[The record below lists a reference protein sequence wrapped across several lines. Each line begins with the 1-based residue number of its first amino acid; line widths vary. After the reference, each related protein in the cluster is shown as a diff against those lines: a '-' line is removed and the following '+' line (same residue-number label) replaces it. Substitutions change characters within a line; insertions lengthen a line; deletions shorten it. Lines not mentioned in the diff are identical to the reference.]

1 MHFGFELSHLGSER
15 FAKGQLKS
23 GAMGLMPELA
33 THIIGSKSL
42 LVCAVVVLL
51 VSCGDNVQVVPK
63 VRIPPGMRGLSVRI
77 DEGISVVPGDH
88 VDVLVAGKG
97 QEITTVLE
105 NVEVAAAEKE
115 SGVVTFL
122 VSPDDAQRVMDA
134 GEQGEFRLRLWKS
147 N

>member
-1 MHFGFELSHLGSER
+1 
-15 FAKGQLKS
+15 
-23 GAMGLMPELA
+23 
-33 THIIGSKSL
+33 
-42 LVCAVVVLL
+42 
-51 VSCGDNVQVVPK
+51 
-63 VRIPPGMRGLSVRI
+63 
-77 DEGISVVPGDH
+77 
-88 VDVLVAGKG
+88 
-97 QEITTVLE
+97 VLE

>member
-1 MHFGFELSHLGSER
+1 
-15 FAKGQLKS
+15 
-23 GAMGLMPELA
+23 
-33 THIIGSKSL
+33 
-42 LVCAVVVLL
+42 
-51 VSCGDNVQVVPK
+51 
-63 VRIPPGMRGLSVRI
+63 
-77 DEGISVVPGDH
+77 VPGDH
-88 VDVLVAGKG
+88 VDVLIAGKG